1 MADFELVVRGGTIV
15 TASDVYTADIG
26 INGGIVSVIGRDLE
40 AGAEE
45 IDARGKL
52 VLPGGVDSH
61 CHIEE
66 MMGSA
71 DAADSFATATASAA
85 AGGTTTVIS
94 FAGQPGMPLADN
106 VATAH
111 ARAEAGAMID
121 YSFHIIVSDT
131 SDAGLATLKQQIEAG
146 HRSLKMFLT
155 YGELALDDAAVL
167 RTLALARQ
175 CGALVTVHA
184 ENNAAVSY
192 LTQALERAGLTEMR
206 HHAWAKP
213 MVVEREACH
222 RVIALAEIIDTP
234 IQIFHVTG
242 AESAEEIERAQAR
255 GLKVFGETCPQYLFL
270 TASDLDRPG
279 FEGAKYLCSPAPRS
293 PADQR
298 ALWTHLKSGT
308 LGVVSSDHAATRY
321 DDPTGKKMNGESAPF
336 SGVPNGVPGLATR
349 LPLLFSEGVVAGRI
363 DLNTFV
369 ALTSTNPAKLF
380 GLYPKKGTVA
390 VGSDADLAIWDAE
403 KKVMISNDLLHHAID
418 YTPYEGMLVTGWP
431 VMTLSRGR
439 PVCVEGE
446 IVGTPGQGRFL
457 ARGPYDYIAPAGR
470 HVTPFDPVE
479 GRLVSI

>member
-15 TASDVYTADIG
+15 TASDVYTVDIG

-66 MMGSA
+66 TMGSA

-131 SDAGLATLKQQIEAG
+131 SDAGLASLKQQIEAG

-279 FEGAKYLCSPAPRS
+279 FEGAKYLCAP
-293 PADQR
+293 PP
-298 ALWTHLKSGT
+298 
-308 LGVVSSDHAATRY
+308 RY
-321 DDPTGKKMNGESAPF
+321 
-336 SGVPNGVPGLATR
+336 
-349 LPLLFSEGVVAGRI
+349 
-363 DLNTFV
+363 
-369 ALTSTNPAKLF
+369 
-380 GLYPKKGTVA
+380 
-390 VGSDADLAIWDAE
+390 
-403 KKVMISNDLLHHAID
+403 
-418 YTPYEGMLVTGWP
+418 
-431 VMTLSRGR
+431 
-439 PVCVEGE
+439 
-446 IVGTPGQGRFL
+446 
-457 ARGPYDYIAPAGR
+457 
-470 HVTPFDPVE
+470 
-479 GRLVSI
+479 